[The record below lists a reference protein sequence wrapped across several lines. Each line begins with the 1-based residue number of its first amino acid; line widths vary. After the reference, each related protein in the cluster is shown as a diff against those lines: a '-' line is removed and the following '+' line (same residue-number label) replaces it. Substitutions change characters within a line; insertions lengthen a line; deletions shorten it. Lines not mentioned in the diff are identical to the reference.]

1 MSILNITKN
10 KYKDLAE
17 VLAVKENLLSEG
29 YIEIPKKLSNEV
41 FRLSNPDSSIIYSA
55 VNTLDFDFRT
65 GCPEIY
71 VVRCYFLA
79 KGASTPIFKRER
91 SI

>member
-1 MSILNITKN
+1 MSILNIAKN

-17 VLAVKENLLSEG
+17 VLAVKEKLLSEG

-41 FRLSNPDSSIIYSA
+41 FRLSSPDGSVKYSA
-55 VNTLDFDFRT
+55 IDTLDFDFRT

-71 VVRCYFLA
+71 VVRCCFLA
-79 KGASTPIFKRER
+79 KGANVPIFKRER

>member
-17 VLAVKENLLSEG
+17 VLAVKEKLLSEG
-29 YIEIPKKLSNEV
+29 YIEIPGKLSNEV
-41 FRLSNPDSSIIYSA
+41 FRFSSSDGSVKYSA
-55 VNTLDFDFRT
+55 IDTLDFDFRID
-65 GCPEIY
+65 CPEIY
-71 VVRCYFLA
+71 VVRCYLLA
-79 KGASTPIFKRER
+79 KGANAPIFERER

>member
-10 KYKDLAE
+10 KYNDLAE
-17 VLAVKENLLSEG
+17 VLSVKEKLLSEG

-41 FRLSNPDSSIIYSA
+41 FRLSSPDSSVIYSA
-55 VNTLDFDFRT
+55 VNTLDFGFRT

-71 VVRCYFLA
+71 VVRCYLIA
-79 KGASTPIFKRER
+79 KGATAPIFKRER
-91 SI
+91 SM